1 MFFSLS
7 TINLLSLF
15 RAPFFLFRSRT
26 ESMNISTFLF
36 HPLESYTHTHTE
48 DCIICKQSGLWFPLL
63 LRATRRDNEILKRF
77 LRPRSCS
84 LDYSID
90 FLVLAAHTWR
100 RRGGGGWFP
109 RGGFSRTI
117 NRLWRWVGY
126 IYIYIGVGGVIT
138 LKVPHKRVV
147 VSRMILHSLGYYII
161 STTARIAHHGNY
173 TAWDVYMYTHFV
185 ISLLM
190 SRSG

>member
-1 MFFSLS
+1 M
-7 TINLLSLF
+7 
-15 RAPFFLFRSRT
+15 
-26 ESMNISTFLF
+26 
-36 HPLESYTHTHTE
+36 
-48 DCIICKQSGLWFPLL
+48 SG
-63 LRATRRDNEILKRF
+63 I
-77 LRPRSCS
+77 
-84 LDYSID
+84 
-90 FLVLAAHTWR
+90 
-100 RRGGGGWFP
+100 
-109 RGGFSRTI
+109 
-117 NRLWRWVGY
+117 Y

-147 VSRMILHSLGYYII
+147 VSRMILHSLGYII